1 MIKHLWYFVF
11 LIYLS
16 VTILLTVVTESV
28 SDITD
33 LKNTDSTINA
43 GSDIYKQI
51 QSLKIEWNGY
61 ILGSPLNSLQKKTA
75 LQNQLP
81 STTFGTYR
89 FRDKNMNIVA
99 EDKKDRVLI
108 IFETVENASKE
119 SVQDIIGSLILAFK
133 DPTVYAHDKTI
144 YWAYGQKGKY
154 SRSEFDDSKD
164 RQEPLDIIATVKLQS
179 EVPIMEKGQ
188 EDISGNLYYII
199 SSERILKYF
208 NTK

>member
-1 MIKHLWYFVF
+1 MIKNICYFVLSAF
-11 LIYLS
+11 LAAS
-16 VTILLTVVTESV
+16 AILIVFPPLLFAIEHEEDKV
-28 SDITD
+28 SD
-33 LKNTDSTINA
+33 SNA
-43 GSDIYKQI
+43 EPDVYKQVEYLQI
-51 QSLKIEWNGY
+51 KWNGY
-61 ILGSPLNSLQKKTA
+61 TLGSPLNNFQKKTA

-81 STTFGTYR
+81 STTLGTYR

-108 IFETVENASKE
+108 IFETVENASKK

-133 DPTVYAHDKTI
+133 DPTVYAHDKII

-179 EVPIMEKGQ
+179 EVPITEKGQ

-199 SSERILKYF
+199 SSERILKSL